1 MMNRKYFIYIVIV
14 SVLLIA
20 YYYRESIEDSIG
32 QRVKDAKM
40 ASPITDDRL
49 EDTIENAMGK

>member
-1 MMNRKYFIYIVIV
+1 MTIGKYFIYIAII

-32 QRVKDAKM
+32 QRVKNAKS
-40 ASPITDDRL
+40 ASPFTDHRIQG
-49 EDTIENAMGK
+49 TINDAMGK